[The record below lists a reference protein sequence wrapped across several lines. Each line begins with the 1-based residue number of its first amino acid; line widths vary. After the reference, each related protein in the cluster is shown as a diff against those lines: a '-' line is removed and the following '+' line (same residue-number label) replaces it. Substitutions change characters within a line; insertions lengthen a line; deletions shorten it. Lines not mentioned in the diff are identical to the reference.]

1 MRGSEVAALA
11 GIRVVDLGPAGCELA
26 GRILADLGAEVLRV
40 EPPGGAESRRLPP
53 FDGAGRSLWWAAY
66 ARGKRSVILDCT
78 TAGGRGELERLLAG
92 ADVLVEALSSV
103 EREALQLAP
112 DAVRARHPALVHVS
126 VSPFGLNAGDVPA
139 TDLTLEA
146 AGGLISLQGDPDR
159 PPLPVGFPQASLH
172 AGAQAAADAIV
183 ALYERER
190 SGLGQH
196 LDVSTQAAVVW
207 TLMNATGFP
216 PNHGSNP
223 PGTCE
228 FRGDP
233 PPEILPGLVLPVV
246 LECADGLAF
255 AGFGL
260 PRIGWRTLH
269 RMMRWAESAD
279 AIPEDLR
286 GIDWQDWV
294 GDVLAHKLEQR
305 HVERALGVLLEFVRQ
320 RTQQEI
326 QQFAVANEIVLA
338 PIYTVDALR
347 RDPQLAARRYW
358 TKVGDLTHAGP
369 FARLPAT
376 PIRYERGAPELGEGQ
391 ALLEPPRARTDVR
404 ATSDERGPARDSVFA
419 GLRVADFAW
428 VGVGP
433 LISKAL
439 ADHGA
444 TVVHVESASRPDVL
458 RLLTPFKDG
467 KPGYDR
473 AQFMANFNSS
483 KLGLAL
489 DYATEGGRALA
500 RRLAD
505 WADVV
510 VESFTP
516 GTMHKLGLDY
526 DTLARARPELVMLST
541 CLRGQTG
548 PEARYGGFGNQGAAL
563 AGIVSITGW
572 PDRFPCGPWGAYT
585 DFIAPRFGLAALAAA
600 LRHRLR
606 TGWGQHIDLSQVEAA
621 IHFIEPLVLEA
632 AATARAAGPPGLA
645 SRFACPHGTFASAI
659 PRRFVAVGV
668 ESGAHWRALR
678 AAVPELA
685 RLDAAELDAL
695 DARLACSDELEKTVS
710 AWCAARDPFEAADA
724 LCAAGVPAYPVLWPS
739 DLYTDPR
746 LVAREFFVTLDHT
759 VMGPTPYDG
768 PVTHFSRTPARLRG
782 PGPCLGEHTHRVL
795 TEILGLDEDEITR
808 YAIEGALS

>member
-1 MRGSEVAALA
+1 MSDAALA
-11 GIRVVDLGPAGCELA
+11 GVRVVDLGPEGCELA

-40 EPPGGAESRRLPP
+40 EPPAGAAARRLPP
-53 FDGAGRSLWWAAY
+53 FDAEGRSLWWAAY
-66 ARGKRSVILDCT
+66 ARGKRSVVIDLGT
-78 TAGGRGELERLLAG
+78 SGGRDQLERLLAS
-92 ADVLVEALSSV
+92 ADVLIEALGSV
-103 EREALQLAP
+103 ERAALGLAP
-112 DAVRARHPALVHVS
+112 ADVQARHSDLIHVS
-126 VSPFGLNAGDVPA
+126 VSPFGLAAGDVPA
-139 TDLTLEA
+139 TDLTLQA
-146 AGGLISLQGDPDR
+146 AGGLVALQGDPDR
-159 PPLPVGFPQASLH
+159 PPIPVGFPQADLH

-183 ALYERER
+183 ALCEREH

-196 LDVSTQAAVVW
+196 LDVSTQAAMVW

-216 PNHGSNP
+216 PNHGTNP

-255 AGFGL
+255 VGFGL

-269 RMMRWAESAD
+269 RMMRWAESAGAVPD
-279 AIPEDLR
+279 PLR
-286 GIDWQDWV
+286 GIDWQNWV
-294 GDVLAHKLEQR
+294 GDVLAKKLEQDQ
-305 HVERALGVLLEFVRQ
+305 VERALQVLLGFVRQ
-320 RTQQEI
+320 RTQLEV
-326 QQFAVANEIVLA
+326 QQFAVENEIVLA
-338 PIYTVDALR
+338 PIYTVEALR
-347 RDPQLAARRYW
+347 RDPQLAARGYW
-358 TKVGDLTHAGP
+358 TKVGGVAHAGP
-369 FARLPAT
+369 FARLAAT
-376 PIRYERGAPELGEGQ
+376 PIRYERGAPALGEAQ
-391 ALLEPPRARTDVR
+391 PLLRRPRAGTRARAVR
-404 ATSDERGPARDSVFA
+404 SERGPTRDSVFA
-419 GLRVADFAW
+419 GLKVADFAW

-458 RLLTPFKDG
+458 RLLPPFKDG

-489 DYATEGGRALA
+489 DYATDGGRVLA

-526 DTLARARPELVMLST
+526 ASLSSARPELVMLST
-541 CLRGQTG
+541 CLRGQSG

-606 TGWGQHIDLSQVEAA
+606 TGRGQHIDLSQVEAA

-632 AATARAAGPPGLA
+632 AATGRVAGPSGLRSA
-645 SRFACPHGTFASAI
+645 FACPHWVFASAV
-659 PRRFVAVGV
+659 PRRFVAIGV
-668 ESGAHWRALR
+668 ESPAQWRALH

-685 RLDAAELDAL
+685 RFDAAALEAL
-695 DARLACSDELEKTVS
+695 DARLAQRDLLERALS
-710 AWCAARDPFEAADA
+710 AWCAARDPFEAAAA
-724 LCAAGVPAYPVLWPS
+724 LRAVGVPGHAVLWPS
-739 DLYTDPR
+739 DLYADPW
-746 LVAREFFVTLDHT
+746 LEAREFFVKLDHS

-768 PVTHFSRTPARLRG
+768 PVTRFSRTPARLRG
-782 PGPCLGEHTHRVL
+782 PGPCLGEHTQRVL
-795 TEILGLDEDEITR
+795 AELLGLDEDEITR
-808 YAIEGALS
+808 YAVEGALS